1 MVLMIVYFKIFIGKL
16 LNINVFMLKIFVVI
30 DKLLRYVII
39 YNYEVFVVWLYIECI
54 DVWLVSVIDF

>member
-1 MVLMIVYFKIFIGKL
+1 
-16 LNINVFMLKIFVVI
+16 MLKIFVVI

-54 DVWLVSVIDF
+54 NVWLVSVIDF

>member
-1 MVLMIVYFKIFIGKL
+1 MVLIIVYFKIFIGKL

-54 DVWLVSVIDF
+54 NVWLVSVIDF

>member
-54 DVWLVSVIDF
+54 NVWLVSVIYF

>member
-30 DKLLRYVII
+30 DKLLRYVIK

-54 DVWLVSVIDF
+54 NVWLVSVIDF

>member
-54 DVWLVSVIDF
+54 NVWLVSVIDF

>member
-39 YNYEVFVVWLYIECI
+39 YNYEVFVVWLYNECI
-54 DVWLVSVIDF
+54 NVWLVSVIDF

>member
-54 DVWLVSVIDF
+54 MYD

>member
-39 YNYEVFVVWLYIECI
+39 YSLWFDCI
-54 DVWLVSVIDF
+54 LNVLMYD

>member
-1 MVLMIVYFKIFIGKL
+1 MVLMIVYFKICIGKL

-54 DVWLVSVIDF
+54 NVWLVSVIDF

>member
-1 MVLMIVYFKIFIGKL
+1 MVLIIVYFKIFIGKL

-54 DVWLVSVIDF
+54 NVWLVSVIYF